1 MRETGPRA
9 VAWALIL
16 SLLGSLLAVACAPAQ
31 PAAQAPKKVRVGY
44 NKATTAPFLL
54 IAKNQGNF
62 QKAGVEVEWVEFQA
76 AVQGLEALVAGA
88 VDAVPVPVPNLL
100 TAVEKGVAVRSVLNL
115 AGWSDPTVTY
125 FVRADSGIETVKD
138 LKDKKVGISAYG
150 GNFDLY
156 LRQMLDQNGLDP
168 KKDVQILEIPIP
180 ATYQALDTRQ
190 IDAGA
195 LPTLSVPLAEANF
208 PEKFRPLFTYRDI
221 PGIGDRPQI
230 NQIVLVMANSFVQ
243 NNRPTAK
250 AFLKAIVDTQNWSH
264 AHREEAV
271 QSWAAEA
278 GAPALVQL
286 ADPFGPNTQG
296 KLDLPALEMDARL
309 LSKYGY
315 ARNPPALKDAVDESL
330 VDEIIAGN

>member
-1 MRETGPRA
+1 MRGTGPRA
-9 VAWALIL
+9 VVRVLLL
-16 SLLGSLLAVACAPAQ
+16 SLVSILLAAACAPAQ
-31 PAAQAPKKVRVGY
+31 PAAQAPKKVRVGF

-54 IAKNQGNF
+54 IAKHEGNYE
-62 QKAGVEVEWVEFQA
+62 KAGVEVEWVQFQT

-88 VDAVPVPVPNLL
+88 VDAAPVPVPNLL
-100 TAVEKGVAVRSVLNL
+100 SAVEKGVAARSVLNL
-115 AGWSDPTVTY
+115 AGWSDPTATY
-125 FVRADSGIETVKD
+125 FVRVDAGIDSVKD

-168 KKDVQILEIPIP
+168 KKDVQILEVPIP

-195 LPTLSVPLAEANF
+195 LPTLSVPLAETNF
-208 PEKFRPLFTYRDI
+208 PGKFKPLFSYRDI

-230 NQIVLVMANSFVQ
+230 NQIVLAMANSFVQ
-243 NNRPTAK
+243 NNRPAAK
-250 AFLKAIVDTQNWSH
+250 AFLKTIVDTQNWSQT
-264 AHREEAV
+264 HREEAV

-315 ARNPPALKDAVDESL
+315 AKNPPALKDVVDESL
-330 VDEIIAGN
+330 VDEIIAGK